1 MHPLLRPLS
10 VGELLD
16 LTFALYRRKFLLFVG
31 IAAVTHGLMT
41 VLQESAGVA
50 FQKAG
55 DVASTLLVIVG
66 TIVGLIV
73 YFISNAVS
81 QAATTA
87 AVSEMYLGRNVT
99 ILESFALLRG
109 RIQSLTGLVFGVA
122 VLTGLGFLLIIPGIY
137 MTIIWSLAVPA
148 AVVENLRFDAATNRS
163 KDLVDG
169 AWGRVILIMVLV
181 FTLSMLV
188 VIGVSFPVSYLSG
201 DWEGETTLTPF
212 WKIALKASELLGE
225 VLAAPFGLIAFTLT
239 YYDQRVKKEGFDI
252 QLMLE
257 AEQARAAAG
266 PA

>member
-66 TIVGLIV
+66 LIV

-99 ILESFALLRG
+99 IVESFALLRG
-109 RIQSLTGLVFGVA
+109 RIQSLTGLMFGVA

-225 VLAAPFGLIAFTLT
+225 VLAAPFG
-239 YYDQRVKKEGFDI
+239 
-252 QLMLE
+252 QLHLRSPTMTS
-257 AEQARAAAG
+257 A
-266 PA
+266 

>member
-55 DVASTLLVIVG
+55 DVASTLLV
-66 TIVGLIV
+66 IVGLIV

-225 VLAAPFGLIAFTLT
+225 VLAAPFG
-239 YYDQRVKKEGFDI
+239 
-252 QLMLE
+252 QLHLRSPTMTS
-257 AEQARAAAG
+257 A
-266 PA
+266 

>member
-66 TIVGLIV
+66 LIV

-87 AVSEMYLGRNVT
+87 AVSEIYLGRNVT

-225 VLAAPFGLIAFTLT
+225 VLAAPFG
-239 YYDQRVKKEGFDI
+239 
-252 QLMLE
+252 QLHLRSPTMTS
-257 AEQARAAAG
+257 A
-266 PA
+266 